1 MEPCKKFA
9 RRYQQMI
16 RACLV
21 DRWRGKPLAACIDD
35 VVQEVWHDCFKAQG
49 ALERADPH
57 QGEFRGF
64 LFGVVRTCALRA
76 ESMRARERGRMAA
89 DASDLD
95 TLVAK
100 GDRLS
105 VMFDRQWARAV
116 VHEAR
121 RVQTEHAK
129 SKGEPALRRLEM
141 LRMRFEEDCMPR
153 RIAEQMGLSADVV
166 SQELLRAKNEFLA
179 ALAEVIAFHHPHASA
194 SWIEDEV
201 KRILDLLGQA

>member
-1 MEPCKKFA
+1 
-9 RRYQQMI
+9 
-16 RACLV
+16 
-21 DRWRGKPLAACIDD
+21 
-35 VVQEVWHDCFKAQG
+35 
-49 ALERADPH
+49 
-57 QGEFRGF
+57 
-64 LFGVVRTCALRA
+64 
-76 ESMRARERGRMAA
+76 MRARERGRMAA

-129 SKGEPALRRLEM
+129 DLGELALRRLEM
-141 LRMRFEEDCMPR
+141 LRLRFEEDWMPR
-153 RIAEQMGLSADVV
+153 RIAEQMQLSAEVV

-179 ALAEVIAFHHPHASA
+179 ALGEVIAFHHPDASA
-194 SWIEDEV
+194 RWIEDEV